1 MRLDLFNVM
10 ISRRSVDTVRQVV
23 SVWCCRKRG
32 ETNEEEMVE
41 AEVEFESD
49 GASKN
54 GSDKTDKNTGWSTVA
69 KDQIKRAKITVENE
83 SVCSG
88 SAVY

>member
-1 MRLDLFNVM
+1 
-10 ISRRSVDTVRQVV
+10 
-23 SVWCCRKRG
+23 
-32 ETNEEEMVE
+32 MVE
-41 AEVEFESD
+41 AEVKFESD

-54 GSDKTDKNTGWSTVA
+54 GSGKTDKNTGWSTVA
-69 KDQIKRAKITVENE
+69 KAQIKRAKITVENE